1 MGAVRVVSA
10 WLTVLFVISSGL
22 GVFKVDMRAVLVLF
36 WFSISVLPCCYGTL
50 DLFDG
55 VSKGIKNIKLTKV
68 NTLLSILG
76 VDGDNT
82 SNQAPRPSYGAPKPS
97 NGAPKPSYE
106 APKPSYGAPGPS
118 YEAPKPSYGA
128 PEPSYNAQKP
138 ANAGNK
144 PSYKPPK
151 PSYEAPK
158 PS

>member
-36 WFSISVLPCCYGTL
+36 LFSISGLPCCYGTL

-68 NTLLSILG
+68 NTLLSLLG

-97 NGAPKPSYE
+97 YKAPQPSYN
-106 APKPSYGAPGPS
+106 APKPSYGAPKPS
-118 YEAPKPSYGA
+118 HKAPKPSYNAPQPSYGA
-128 PEPSYNAQKP
+128 PNPSYKVPKPSYNAPKP
-138 ANAGNK
+138 A
-144 PSYKPPK
+144 
-151 PSYEAPK
+151 
-158 PS
+158 

>member
-36 WFSISVLPCCYGTL
+36 LSSISVLPCCYGTL

-68 NTLLSILG
+68 NTLLSLLG

-82 SNQAPRPSYGAPKPS
+82 SNQAPKPSYEAPKPSYGAPEPS
-97 NGAPKPSYE
+97 RGAPKPSYE
-106 APKPSYGAPGPS
+106 APKPSYGAP
-118 YEAPKPSYGA
+118 
-128 PEPSYNAQKP
+128 KP

-144 PSYKPPK
+144 PSYKAPK
-151 PSYEAPK
+151 PSYKAPK